1 MLAIAQNERSPCVY
15 VVRNRTLIRC
25 DVAQAIFIASY
36 PALSARQYRGI
47 NTMKRRI
54 QISIL
59 LLSVSVAACEQ
70 QPTVVTVPAT
80 PVAVPV
86 PGPPGPPGDT
96 GSQGSQGMQGD
107 QGYTGNQGEP
117 GQIGDKGDQ
126 GNQGNQGNQG
136 DTGATGEP
144 APADKRY

>member
-1 MLAIAQNERSPCVY
+1 V
-15 VVRNRTLIRC
+15 IRC
-25 DVAQAIFIASY
+25 DVAQAIFVASY
-36 PALSARQYRGI
+36 PVLSARQYRGI

-59 LLSVSVAACEQ
+59 LLSVSLAACEQ
-70 QPTVVTVPAT
+70 QPAVVTVPAT
-80 PVAVPV
+80 PVVVPV

-96 GSQGSQGMQGD
+96 GSQGVQGD

-126 GNQGNQGNQG
+126 GNQGNQG